1 MAALQGAATGRLGR
15 LRAEID
21 RRRRPLL
28 LGLAAIVLALGALQ
42 AITMRGA
49 DEPRPAAPTS
59 QVAPSRGD
67 AATVQRDA
75 PDVSKDA
82 VKESA
87 EAKPAPADPTTT
99 QALPSPVPA
108 EARPNAKS
116 AVPQVSGMNTLQ
128 AELGNLPPALA
139 KVKLAALDGDG
150 AAIWDLAT
158 READGRGMPRDLS
171 IAAKLYEKLASAG
184 YAPAQYKLAGHYEK
198 GSGVVRDLDKA
209 KLWYGRAAEQGH
221 ARSMHNLAVLYA
233 ENPAAN
239 GKPDFAS
246 AASWFRQGA
255 EFGVRDSQYNL
266 GVLYAR
272 GLGLTQDL
280 IQSYAWFSAAA
291 SQGDDDAGKKR
302 DDVANKLSPAD
313 LASAQEP
320 RGELQ
325 AAKDRRGG
333 QRAARAEA
341 AGQRADV
348 PARRADARRRSVH
361 GPAASE
367 LMPVRARGSAAAPT
381 LTATPRCGNAAAGRR
396 RTGGRIARV
405 ANPCRCPEDGWRTGT
420 PVPLGAIVLGV
431 RRAHP
436 VPGLRGPGG
445 VGHRRRPGAA
455 SACRPAP
462 SCRPTAR

>member
-1 MAALQGAATGRLGR
+1 
-15 LRAEID
+15 
-21 RRRRPLL
+21 
-28 LGLAAIVLALGALQ
+28 LGALQ

-75 PDVSKDA
+75 PDVSKDS

-139 KVKLAALDGDG
+139 KVKLAALHGDG

-313 LASAQEP
+313 LASAKSLAANFKPRKIDAAVNEP
-320 RGELQ
+320 PAPKLPASAPMSLLG
-325 AAKDRRGG
+325 APMPGA
-333 QRAARAEA
+333 
-341 AGQRADV
+341 V
-348 PARRADARRRSVH
+348 PFTAPPRRS
-361 GPAASE
+361 
-367 LMPVRARGSAAAPT
+367 
-381 LTATPRCGNAAAGRR
+381 
-396 RTGGRIARV
+396 
-405 ANPCRCPEDGWRTGT
+405 
-420 PVPLGAIVLGV
+420 
-431 RRAHP
+431 
-436 VPGLRGPGG
+436 
-445 VGHRRRPGAA
+445 
-455 SACRPAP
+455 
-462 SCRPTAR
+462 